1 MNESSKIKQKTTL
14 FKNIVFIIQIC
25 NQGKQTDV
33 LLKRANVLLVS
44 KFKIIKISTGDVSL
58 SIALQDS
65 LNSEW

>member
-33 LLKRANVLLVS
+33 LLRELMRFWLANLKLLKYQQVMS
-44 KFKIIKISTGDVSL
+44 V
-58 SIALQDS
+58 
-65 LNSEW
+65 

>member
-25 NQGKQTDV
+25 NLGKQRDI
-33 LLKRANVLLVS
+33 LLRELMRFWLA
-44 KFKIIKISTGDVSL
+44 KFKIIKISSGDVSL
-58 SIALQDS
+58 SIALPDS

>member
-14 FKNIVFIIQIC
+14 FKNIVFIII
-25 NQGKQTDV
+25 
-33 LLKRANVLLVS
+33 KRANALLVS